1 MSKHNNKIKNERKLM
16 KERQKIISN
25 LNMQCAMHII
35 DMLEEQTRVDLEP
48 CDDLDLTIFSLFIFQ

>member
-1 MSKHNNKIKNERKLM
+1 M